1 MTRWNEG
8 VFEPYLPAELV
19 LRQAEIGVIVADRQS
34 SVLFANEY
42 VARLLRLPVGA
53 SQLTGQPLHT
63 LGFIPDGDLQKAADL
78 SRQVLSGVSW
88 EGTFTGS
95 RADGSM
101 VFLRVVAVPLRHPS
115 GDIDGMVLMLSES
128 GRRDAQREQDR
139 LRVLERIGERLAGS
153 LELDATLRQVAQILV
168 PQFADHCFIDLFT
181 GEKLIRRAQ
190 AHAGGWEPPPGTWAR
205 IGEPIYY
212 PSGHFMQQAMTRLET
227 IVVPDLH
234 AEYYPAPSEESMSAA
249 DQAGLTSVLAS
260 PLYARG
266 ELLGVMSLALSRL
279 TDRPDPHYD
288 LSDGDLV
295 GAIASRVAVAID
307 NAMLFEAERQTAL
320 AFQQSLLPQRVPEL
334 DGLEVAFRYVPAKP
348 LETQGQGI
356 QTQVGG
362 DWYDIIPLAAGRVGL
377 VIGDVEGR
385 GPRAA
390 ANMGQLRAALR
401 AYAQDE
407 KAPADIM
414 RKLDEWVRSTA
425 PAGAGGDP
433 PTVSCIY
440 MIYDAWSRELTFA
453 NAGHAAPLM
462 ASGGTVRPLEV
473 RHKGVLLGV
482 RGRGIRGLPTYKEQT
497 VRLPPGAA
505 LVLYT
510 DGLTDR
516 RTRIDGPGHYTE
528 AEAVAMLRDAVLAAG
543 SGAAGT
549 GAAARAIAGGRDAGP
564 PGTPGGG
571 VASALALAAENAV
584 PGDIDDDMAI
594 LVLRSSPEDLA
605 SAERIFPAEPIMVS
619 EARRLAAATFA
630 SWDMDPDQAD
640 LACLLVSET
649 VTNAVLH
656 ASVTPSPTARRFDL
670 DTDPPAAIPASL
682 SAVPGVSA
690 VPAGLPSAWPT
701 AVAAV
706 AAQAWDNPVA
716 HRAPAHRPREFVL
729 RLRRGAEAVWVE
741 VFDPDLR
748 LPRLRTARATDEGGR
763 GLYLVE
769 QLATRWGSRPTPE
782 GKAVWFEIPLNGR
795 LRLVRR
801 VGGPVEQG
809 EQHHHDD
816 DDRAPVLA
824 VDRQAQ
830 ALAAAGPQP
839 GDTQADEHHQDDSA
853 HMPSSRVHGRRY
865 RSSIRLIRD
874 YDNLTDSS
882 RWARRRVRPAGADSR
897 RRAWCG
903 SAAGRARRACA
914 AGS

>member
-1 MTRWNEG
+1 MTRWNDG
-8 VFEPYLPAELV
+8 VSDHYLPPEVV

-34 SVLFANEY
+34 NVLFVNEY
-42 VARLLRLPVGA
+42 VARLLRVPADVSRLA
-53 SQLTGQPLHT
+53 GQPLHA
-63 LGFIPDGDLQKAADL
+63 LGFIPDGDLPKAADL
-78 SRQVLSGVSW
+78 SRQVLSGMPW
-88 EGTFTGS
+88 EGTFAGARGDSTL
-95 RADGSM
+95 
-101 VFLRVVAVPLRHPS
+101 VFLRVLAVPLRHPS
-115 GDIDGMVLMLSES
+115 GDIDGMVVLVTEA

-139 LRVLERIGERLAGS
+139 LRLLERIGERLAGS
-153 LELDATLRQVAQILV
+153 LELDATLRHVAQILV
-168 PQFADHCFIDLFT
+168 PQFADHCFIDLFS
-181 GEKLIRRAQ
+181 GDKLIRRVQ
-190 AHAGGWEPPPGTWAR
+190 THAGGWEPPPGTWAR
-205 IGEPIYY
+205 VGEPIHY
-212 PSGHFMQQAMTRLET
+212 PPGHFMQQAMARLET

-234 AEYYPAPSEESMSAA
+234 AAYYPAPSEESMAAA
-249 DQAGLTSVLAS
+249 DAAGLTSVLAS

-266 ELLGVMSLALSRL
+266 QLLGVMSLALSRL

-288 LSDGDLV
+288 LSDGDLI
-295 GAIASRVAVAID
+295 GAIASRMAVAID

-320 AFQQSLLPQRVPEL
+320 AFQQSLLPQEAPEL

-362 DWYDIIPLAAGRVGL
+362 DWYDIIPLAAGRVGM

-390 ANMGQLRAALR
+390 ATMGQLRAALR

-425 PAGAGGDP
+425 PVTAGGDP

-440 MIYDAWSRELTFA
+440 LIYDAWSRELTFA

-516 RTRIDGPGHYTE
+516 RTRADGSGHYSE
-528 AEAVAMLRDAVLAAG
+528 AEAVAMLRGAILAETSSGTAAG
-543 SGAAGT
+543 
-549 GAAARAIAGGRDAGP
+549 
-564 PGTPGGG
+564 
-571 VASALALAAENAV
+571 ALALAAENAV

-594 LVLRSSPEDLA
+594 LVLRSSPDDLA
-605 SAERIFPAEPIMVS
+605 LAERVFAAEPIMVS
-619 EARRLAAATFA
+619 EARRLAATTFA
-630 SWDMDPDQAD
+630 SWDMDPEQAD
-640 LACLLVSET
+640 LACLLVSEV

-656 ASVTPSPTARRFDL
+656 ASVTPNPSGRRFDL
-670 DTDPPAAIPASL
+670 DIDPPVAISAQVPAMPAT
-682 SAVPGVSA
+682 SAVS
-690 VPAGLPSAWPT
+690 AGLPSAWSGT
-701 AVAAV
+701 AAAV
-706 AAQAWDNPVA
+706 AAQAWDNQVAVA
-716 HRAPAHRPREFVL
+716 HPAPAHRPREFVL

-748 LPRLRTARATDEGGR
+748 LPRLRTARVTDEGGR

-782 GKAVWFEIPLNGR
+782 GKAVWFEIPLDGR
-795 LRLVRR
+795 HR
-801 VGGPVEQG
+801 
-809 EQHHHDD
+809 
-816 DDRAPVLA
+816 
-824 VDRQAQ
+824 
-830 ALAAAGPQP
+830 
-839 GDTQADEHHQDDSA
+839 
-853 HMPSSRVHGRRY
+853 
-865 RSSIRLIRD
+865 
-874 YDNLTDSS
+874 
-882 RWARRRVRPAGADSR
+882 
-897 RRAWCG
+897 
-903 SAAGRARRACA
+903 
-914 AGS
+914 